1 MTSKLYI
8 ARHMIVSV
16 VALLETRKSVVLVTV
31 WAGFSE
37 RVRDGSKFI
46 VADKPVRQG
55 RRNFCA
61 GTEES
66 IVEERKLRKE
76 SAENGFFDE
85 KGNESSSTELLNG
98 LFLNE

>member
-1 MTSKLYI
+1 MKTSSVLLP
-8 ARHMIVSV
+8 SV
-16 VALLETRKSVVLVTV
+16 VALLYTRSIIVLVTV

-61 GTEES
+61 ATEES

-76 SAENGFFDE
+76 SAENGFFDVN
-85 KGNESSSTELLNG
+85 GNETSSTDLLNG

>member
-1 MTSKLYI
+1 
-8 ARHMIVSV
+8 MIV
-16 VALLETRKSVVLVTV
+16 LLASVTV

-37 RVRDGSKFI
+37 RSRDGSKFI

-55 RRNFCA
+55 RKNFCA

-66 IVEERKLRKE
+66 IIEERKLRKE
-76 SAENGFFDE
+76 SAENGFFDDNGN
-85 KGNESSSTELLNG
+85 GNESSSSDLLNG